1 MQCLDR
7 KTIDVVD
14 DYLSELVLPKDISKS
29 EIVTENKYTFKD
41 GKIEQV
47 KVIIYTIHFAT
58 HHGNDELV
66 N

>member
-29 EIVTENKYTFKD
+29 EIVTENKYIFKD

-47 KVIIYTIHFAT
+47 KSDNLYYPLCNTPW
-58 HHGNDELV
+58 
-66 N
+66 